1 MEWKNAVNERR
12 GLDFTRVL
20 WHFATFKLRSETV
33 DTSVPDTT
41 KQALLLLAFSFGE
54 KKGSKKRKS
63 KRPHAVMK
71 THNFFAIR
79 RRILL
84 PANFLVAA
92 FLRVF
97 LLLYSFPW
105 PFCETALDEPRLL
118 VQIPD
123 SSFRAHAAVV
133 RVQKLLGKVKL
144 NFNTK
149 LSKFE
154 EIRSILCH
162 NNGWEKRKYDR
173 DASISKFKKLLR
185 ILIIILIRVKD
196 VCNNFYRI

>member
-1 MEWKNAVNERR
+1 M
-12 GLDFTRVL
+12 
-20 WHFATFKLRSETV
+20 
-33 DTSVPDTT
+33 
-41 KQALLLLAFSFGE
+41 
-54 KKGSKKRKS
+54 
-63 KRPHAVMK
+63 MK

-105 PFCETALDEPRLL
+105 PFCETAFEEPRLL

-133 RVQKLLGKVKL
+133 RVRFGKVKL

-149 LSKFE
+149 LSKLE
-154 EIRSILCH
+154 EIKSILCH
-162 NNGWEKRKYDR
+162 NKDTEKEMR
-173 DASISKFKKLLR
+173 
-185 ILIIILIRVKD
+185 
-196 VCNNFYRI
+196 